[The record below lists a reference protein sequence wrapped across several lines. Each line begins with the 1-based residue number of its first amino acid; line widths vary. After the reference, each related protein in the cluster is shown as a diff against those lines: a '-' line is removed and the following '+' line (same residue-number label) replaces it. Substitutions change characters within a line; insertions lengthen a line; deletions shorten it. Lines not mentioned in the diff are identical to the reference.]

1 MKYAPPPCSAA
12 SAGKTLK
19 KTLGK
24 VFRTLQKEKW
34 NNIPFEVVND
44 GEVTALAGAMGM
56 NDNAVLGVAIGTSE
70 AAGYVDPEGHIKPW
84 LNELAFAPVDYSE
97 EGGVDE
103 WSKDMGVG
111 ALTSPS
117 RLWPAWPPRRFPV

>member
-1 MKYAPPPCSAA
+1 M
-12 SAGKTLK
+12 
-19 KTLGK
+19 
-24 VFRTLQKEKW
+24 
-34 NNIPFEVVND
+34 
-44 GEVTALAGAMGM
+44 
-56 NDNAVLGVAIGTSE
+56 GTSE

-111 ALTSPS
+111 ALYFSQPFKKIYFLFLNFSFTAPM
-117 RLWPAWPPRRFPV
+117 PASALPANA

>member
-1 MKYAPPPCSAA
+1 M
-12 SAGKTLK
+12 
-19 KTLGK
+19 
-24 VFRTLQKEKW
+24 FRTLQKEKW

-56 NDNAVLGVAIGTSE
+56 NDNAVLGVAMGTSE

-111 ALTSPS
+111 PSTSPS
-117 RLWPAWPPRRFPV
+117 RP